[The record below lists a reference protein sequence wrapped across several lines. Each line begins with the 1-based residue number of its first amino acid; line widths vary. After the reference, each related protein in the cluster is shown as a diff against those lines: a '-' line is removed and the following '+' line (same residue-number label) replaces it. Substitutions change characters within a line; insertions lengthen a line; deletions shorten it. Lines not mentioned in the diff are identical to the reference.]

1 MYGVMIWVQDGLI
14 TIPDTLI
21 IRSNNVGFT
30 NLERHTYK
38 RDDVVNLE
46 P

>member
-14 TIPDTLI
+14 TILTTLI
-21 IRSNNVGFT
+21 IRSHNVDFA

-38 RDDVVNLE
+38 SADVVK